1 MRSCPVGSHIT
12 TLAECAEAYKQ
23 LKDMFRYPS
32 LRGVVANENPGVG
45 RGPQAW
51 RRRDHYFLPAICS
64 DWMQVIKMQIKREI
78 G

>member
-12 TLAECAEAYKQ
+12 TLVDCGEAYKQ

-32 LRGVVANENPGVG
+32 LRGLVANENPGWEGVPR
-45 RGPQAW
+45 RGAAEIIIST
-51 RRRDHYFLPAICS
+51 RHCS